1 MKLIPA
7 LLILALPAS
16 AAVTDIVILQRDADN
31 RNEEITITGSSNP
44 WEAVGFNASGV
55 IGPITLWDMTPSTGK
70 TASKVLAIN
79 SGGTALEWATMSAG
93 LVDGDYG
100 DITIGSGGT
109 LMGIDANSVV
119 LATDTTGNYVATIA
133 DSGASEIT
141 VTGSGSENAAVT
153 LAIASTIAR
162 DSEVAAGYQPLDT
175 DLTQIAALGD
185 PNADRLPFWDDSAG
199 AWAYLTAGSG
209 LTISGT
215 TISATGTGSGD
226 VSAASNFGTDN
237 LLIRSDGTTKG
248 VQSSGI
254 TVDDSNNVTGIG
266 DLTVTTLNTTNL
278 NAGNLVFEGA
288 TADAFEAT
296 LTVTDPTADRTWTF
310 PDVTDTVVGL
320 GATQTLTNKTIS
332 LGSNTLSS
340 TSAQLR
346 TALSDASGTGAAV
359 FAGGDIGAA
368 TATTPAEND
377 NDTSVATTA
386 YVQTEIA
393 GLSGGGGS
401 ISSFRQNVFIW
412 EEFLHAGALS
422 TTAQLGS
429 FGLLR
434 TTSGTG
440 ATVTVGSNGVATAPG
455 VTSIETGTTNT
466 GSAALLTDTGG
477 FLFGSGTYTIEFR
490 IWLPDLS
497 DGTETYTLRVG
508 FIDSATGD
516 GADGCF
522 FRYSNANANWI
533 CVARG
538 TSTETADTSTT
549 AVVEDAWIKLAIVVT
564 NSTSAAYYVNGTLID
579 TIADAN
585 IPTTVGSERTAIG
598 ISINKS
604 AGTTNRNVRVDYL
617 GYEGALGAAR

>member
-1 MKLIPA
+1 MKLIPT

-215 TISATGTGSGD
+215 TISATGSGSGD
-226 VSAASNFGTDN
+226 VSAATNFGTDN

-248 VQSSGI
+248 VQASGI
-254 TVDDSNNVTGIG
+254 TVDDSNNVTGVG

-278 NAGNLVFEGA
+278 NAGNLGFEGA
-288 TADAFEAT
+288 TADAFETT
-296 LTVTDPTADRTWTF
+296 LTVTDPTADRTITF
-310 PDVTDTVVGL
+310 PDATGTVAIV
-320 GATQTLTNKTIS
+320 
-332 LGSNTLSS
+332 
-340 TSAQLR
+340 
-346 TALSDASGTGAAV
+346 
-359 FAGGDIGAA
+359 AGNIGAA
-368 TATTPAEND
+368 TATTAAADD

-386 YVQTEIA
+386 FVQGEIA
-393 GLSGGGGS
+393 QAIKGSFGITVDGGGS
-401 ISSFRQNVFIW
+401 V
-412 EEFLHAGALS
+412 L
-422 TTAQLGS
+422 
-429 FGLLR
+429 
-434 TTSGTG
+434 TSGSKGFVVIPFDCTITG
-440 ATVTVGSNGVATAPG
+440 WSIVADQSGSVTFGVEKA
-455 VTSIETGTTNT
+455 
-466 GSAALLTDTGG
+466 
-477 FLFGSGTYTIEFR
+477 
-490 IWLPDLS
+490 
-497 DGTETYTLRVG
+497 
-508 FIDSATGD
+508 
-516 GADGCF
+516 ADG
-522 FRYSNANANWI
+522 
-533 CVARG
+533 V
-538 TSTETADTSTT
+538 
-549 AVVEDAWIKLAIVVT
+549 
-564 NSTSAAYYVNGTLID
+564 
-579 TIADAN
+579 
-585 IPTTVGSERTAIG
+585 IPTTSIVASAAPALSASQILRSTTLTGWTTSVAANDVIEFLVSGSPATITRATLQIHY
-598 ISINKS
+598 
-604 AGTTNRNVRVDYL
+604 TR
-617 GYEGALGAAR
+617 